1 MRPRIPIHVMALAC
15 GLLILPG
22 QTATA
27 DVKKEE
33 KPALS
38 GTWAMK
44 DGQLKMQFSGKDGLK
59 IHPHGDKDQFA
70 VVCSYTVT
78 KDGSVKAKIT
88 EIEASDEIKEKVKDI
103 LRVGLEFRFKWKVK
117 GDSAKLE
124 ELDGK
129 DVAQLKSHMEGEYE
143 KKGD

>member
-1 MRPRIPIHVMALAC
+1 MRPRIAIDVMALAC
-15 GLLILPG
+15 GLLLLIGPRV
-22 QTATA
+22 TA
-27 DVKKEE
+27 DDKKED
-33 KPALS
+33 KAALS
-38 GTWAMK
+38 GTWALK

-70 VVCSYTVT
+70 VVCSYAVT

-88 EIEASDEIKEKVKDI
+88 ELEGSDEIKQKVKDI
-103 LRVGLEFRFKWKVK
+103 LPVGLEFSFKWKVK

>member
-1 MRPRIPIHVMALAC
+1 MRPRTPIHVLALTC
-15 GLLILPG
+15 GLLILAAPR
-22 QTATA
+22 AA
-27 DVKKEE
+27 AEDKKGE

-38 GTWAMK
+38 GTWALK

-59 IHPHGDKDQFA
+59 IHPHGDKDRFA

-88 EIEASDEIKEKVKDI
+88 ELEGSDEVKEKVKDI
-103 LRVGLEFRFKWKVK
+103 LPVGLEFSFKWKVK
-117 GDSAKLE
+117 GDSAKLDD
-124 ELDGK
+124 LDGK